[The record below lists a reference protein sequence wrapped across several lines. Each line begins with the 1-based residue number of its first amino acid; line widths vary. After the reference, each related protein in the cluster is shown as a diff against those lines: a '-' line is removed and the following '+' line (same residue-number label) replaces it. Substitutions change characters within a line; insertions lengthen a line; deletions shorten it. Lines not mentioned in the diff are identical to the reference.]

1 MDYQRIYEDIQK
13 TKEACRELEKENF
26 GFDSRLKKDLDA
38 LLSKAYEKQDELLRK
53 STEEIRGI
61 ENDWEE
67 ALIHEQVSI

>member
-26 GFDSRLKKDLDA
+26 SLDSRLKKDLDA

-67 ALIHEQVSI
+67 ALIHEQVNI

>member
-26 GFDSRLKKDLDA
+26 SFDSRLKKDLDA

-67 ALIHEQVSI
+67 ALIHEQVNI

>member
-1 MDYQRIYEDIQK
+1 MDYQRIYDDIQK

-67 ALIHEQVSI
+67 ALIHEQVNI

>member
-38 LLSKAYEKQDELLRK
+38 LLSKAYEKQDDLLRK